1 MNRFEKVEFLQE
13 TCAEGIVPDNSIL
26 FDALVQWM
34 PESEFEEFYDN
45 FCQVH
50 DIHKTNEELDAAMF
64 GDIIYVGRRRCI
76 ESVEL

>member
-1 MNRFEKVEFLQE
+1 MSMNRFEKVEFLQE

-64 GDIIYVGRRRCI
+64 GDII